1 MKVPTTSR
9 LQPFQTWESQPLA
22 EISPKEQRLGHLW
35 FPSALISVPRAQCV
49 VPARGENRSQA
60 VLDTGCVSLGE
71 SLHLS
76 VPQLSYTQRAAL
88 VPAEAGPG
96 TVGAQQMGALSLPT
110 LPLNQYLLH

>member
-1 MKVPTTSR
+1 M
-9 LQPFQTWESQPLA
+9 
-22 EISPKEQRLGHLW
+22 
-35 FPSALISVPRAQCV
+35 ISVPRAQCV

-88 VPAEAGPG
+88 VPAEAAG